1 MRDRFGTA
9 DFSCWEEHSFYDES
23 AIADY
28 CAVWSPWYK
37 SVALYYYIQYHLH
50 VQLSEVK
57 EYAHRAGVVLKGDI
71 PIGISRTSVDAWV
84 NPQLFHMDS
93 QAGAPPDD
101 FSIEGQNWG
110 FPTYNWEVMAR
121 DGYAWWK
128 ARLRK
133 MSEYFNAYRI
143 DHILGFFRIW
153 EIPFNAVHGLLGHFN
168 PALPFSPEELQG
180 YGFRFDASWQTVP
193 YIREDFLD
201 EIFGAY
207 TGEVKERFLVYK
219 GDGRWDLN
227 VLVDTQRKIVG
238 YFSGASDDA
247 RPGYFL
253 KGIEGTRKVS
263 YAASIARDRLSDK
276 EASAM
281 IPLIEKFDF
290 ISVREKTAK
299 KILDGYLK
307 GKKSVYE
314 VLDPALMRTR
324 EQWSEFIGT
333 ERYETEPYALMF
345 FFSDSS
351 AYRSRIEAYCHN
363 HGLKLIGIPH
373 AATYI
378 KSDEAGNYEKAYDV
392 GPVEF
397 LRLFRDASYVFTDSF
412 HGSAF
417 SIIFQRQFCVFE
429 RDKNTK
435 TSKNS
440 RLYDLLA
447 KFQVSDRL
455 VRNAEDVDDVLRKE
469 IDYLKV
475 NAILEKERTTSGEFL
490 KSALGHC
497 EEKQKKKEVTVA
509 DFQKKSCCG
518 CGLCAQVCPKK
529 CIELRQDN
537 EGFYY
542 PVVNQDECIKC
553 GLCVQKCVQTM
564 QNDQTLMDAYIG
576 YNPDESVRKDSS
588 SGGIFNAIASA
599 FIDNGGVVFGAA
611 FDDDYSVRHVR
622 IENKENL
629 SRIMKSKY
637 VQSDL
642 KYIFDVLAEDL
653 KKGRPVLF
661 TGTPCQVAA
670 VCQFADG
677 LRLREKLYTI
687 DFICHGIPS
696 PGVWKSYLNYI
707 SKGSEVHEVNFR
719 DKSHAGWHDYYLHI
733 KYGDN
738 SQLNESHELNTYMR
752 LFLSDKNIRPACYYC
767 NFKSGNYM
775 SDLTLA
781 DAWKIE
787 KEYEPWADDKGT
799 SLFIIRSHKGEILLA
814 SCDSNLKLRKSNY
827 EFWSKMNP
835 SLVTRTQVGG
845 GRKKLFS
852 DFSELDESA
861 FWKKYSPIP
870 RKKKIRYIAKK
881 VAKVTGIEKALR
893 KRV

>member
-1 MRDRFGTA
+1 MR
-9 DFSCWEEHSFYDES
+9 
-23 AIADY
+23 
-28 CAVWSPWYK
+28 V
-37 SVALYYYIQYHLH
+37 
-50 VQLSEVK
+50 
-57 EYAHRAGVVLKGDI
+57 
-71 PIGISRTSVDAWV
+71 GILT
-84 NPQLFHMDS
+84 LFH
-93 QAGAPPDD
+93 GNN
-101 FSIEGQNWG
+101 NWG
-110 FPTYNWEVMAR
+110 G
-121 DGYAWWK
+121 D
-128 ARLRK
+128 
-133 MSEYFNAYRI
+133 
-143 DHILGFFRIW
+143 
-153 EIPFNAVHGLLGHFN
+153 
-168 PALPFSPEELQG
+168 LQG
-180 YGFRFDASWQTVP
+180 YALKA
-193 YIREDFLD
+193 YIEDNFKDTHVDLIKYRSGVNVIYKSKFEQMEQYGPSEVIKKISERIVKRKTPADGLLKKRNELFEQFQKCYLTNDHVYTD
-201 EIFGAY
+201 EELSELA
-207 TGEVKERFLVYK
+207 KEYDCLIC
-219 GDGRWDLN
+219 GSDQIWNPN
-227 VLVDTQRKIVG
+227 V
-238 YFSGASDDA
+238 A

-253 KGIEGTRKVS
+253 KGVEGTRKVS

-276 EASAM
+276 EADAM

-373 AATYI
+373 ATTYI
-378 KSDEAGNYEKAYDV
+378 KSDETGNYEKAYDI

-447 KFQVSDRL
+447 KFHVSDRL

-475 NAILEKERTTSGEFL
+475 NAILEKERTASGEFL

-518 CGLCAQVCPKK
+518 CGLCAQICPKK
-529 CIELRQDN
+529 CIELRQDK

-542 PVVNQDECIKC
+542 PVVNQDQCIKC
-553 GLCVQKCVQTM
+553 GRCVQKCVQTM
-564 QNDQTLMDAYIG
+564 KNNQTLTDAYIG

-653 KKGRPVLF
+653 EKGRPVLF
-661 TGTPCQVAA
+661 TGTPCQVVA

-687 DFICHGIPS
+687 DFICHGVPS

-719 DKSHAGWHDYYLHI
+719 DKNHAGWHGAV
-733 KYGDN
+733 K
-738 SQLNESHELNTYMR
+738 
-752 LFLSDKNIRPACYYC
+752 
-767 NFKSGNYM
+767 
-775 SDLTLA
+775 
-781 DAWKIE
+781 
-787 KEYEPWADDKGT
+787 KE
-799 SLFIIRSHKGEILLA
+799 
-814 SCDSNLKLRKSNY
+814 
-827 EFWSKMNP
+827 
-835 SLVTRTQVGG
+835 
-845 GRKKLFS
+845 
-852 DFSELDESA
+852 
-861 FWKKYSPIP
+861 
-870 RKKKIRYIAKK
+870 
-881 VAKVTGIEKALR
+881 
-893 KRV
+893 

>member
-1 MRDRFGTA
+1 MR
-9 DFSCWEEHSFYDES
+9 
-23 AIADY
+23 
-28 CAVWSPWYK
+28 V
-37 SVALYYYIQYHLH
+37 
-50 VQLSEVK
+50 
-57 EYAHRAGVVLKGDI
+57 
-71 PIGISRTSVDAWV
+71 GILT
-84 NPQLFHMDS
+84 LFH
-93 QAGAPPDD
+93 GNN
-101 FSIEGQNWG
+101 NWG
-110 FPTYNWEVMAR
+110 G
-121 DGYAWWK
+121 D
-128 ARLRK
+128 
-133 MSEYFNAYRI
+133 
-143 DHILGFFRIW
+143 
-153 EIPFNAVHGLLGHFN
+153 
-168 PALPFSPEELQG
+168 LQG
-180 YGFRFDASWQTVP
+180 YALKAYIEDNFKDANVDLIKYRSGVNVIYKSKFEQMEQYGPSEVIKKISERIVKRKTPADGLLKKRNELFEQFQKCYLTNDHV
-193 YIREDFLD
+193 YTD
-201 EIFGAY
+201 EELSELA
-207 TGEVKERFLVYK
+207 KEYDCLIC
-219 GDGRWDLN
+219 GSDQIWNPN
-227 VLVDTQRKIVG
+227 V
-238 YFSGASDDA
+238 A

-253 KGIEGTRKVS
+253 KGVEGTRKVS
-263 YAASIARDRLSDK
+263 YAASIARNRLSDK
-276 EASAM
+276 EADAM

-475 NAILEKERTTSGEFL
+475 NAILEKERTASGEFL

-518 CGLCAQVCPKK
+518 CGLCAQICPKK
-529 CIELRQDN
+529 CIELRQDK

-542 PVVNQDECIKC
+542 PVVNQDQCIKC
-553 GLCVQKCVQTM
+553 GRCVQKCVQTM
-564 QNDQTLMDAYIG
+564 KNNQTLTDAYIG

-687 DFICHGIPS
+687 DFICHGVPS

>member
-1 MRDRFGTA
+1 MR
-9 DFSCWEEHSFYDES
+9 
-23 AIADY
+23 
-28 CAVWSPWYK
+28 V
-37 SVALYYYIQYHLH
+37 
-50 VQLSEVK
+50 
-57 EYAHRAGVVLKGDI
+57 
-71 PIGISRTSVDAWV
+71 GILT
-84 NPQLFHMDS
+84 LFH
-93 QAGAPPDD
+93 GNN
-101 FSIEGQNWG
+101 NWG
-110 FPTYNWEVMAR
+110 G
-121 DGYAWWK
+121 D
-128 ARLRK
+128 
-133 MSEYFNAYRI
+133 
-143 DHILGFFRIW
+143 
-153 EIPFNAVHGLLGHFN
+153 
-168 PALPFSPEELQG
+168 LQG
-180 YGFRFDASWQTVP
+180 YALKA
-193 YIREDFLD
+193 YIEDNFKNTNVDLIKYRSGVNVIYKSKFEQMEQYGPSEVIKKISERIVKRKTPADGLLKKRNELFEQFQKCYLTNDHVYTD
-201 EIFGAY
+201 EELSELA
-207 TGEVKERFLVYK
+207 KEYDCLIC
-219 GDGRWDLN
+219 GSDQIWNPN
-227 VLVDTQRKIVG
+227 V
-238 YFSGASDDA
+238 A

-475 NAILEKERTTSGEFL
+475 NAILEKERTTSVEFL

-518 CGLCAQVCPKK
+518 CGLCAQVCPK
-529 CIELRQDN
+529 N
-537 EGFYY
+537 
-542 PVVNQDECIKC
+542 V
-553 GLCVQKCVQTM
+553 
-564 QNDQTLMDAYIG
+564 
-576 YNPDESVRKDSS
+576 
-588 SGGIFNAIASA
+588 
-599 FIDNGGVVFGAA
+599 
-611 FDDDYSVRHVR
+611 
-622 IENKENL
+622 
-629 SRIMKSKY
+629 
-637 VQSDL
+637 
-642 KYIFDVLAEDL
+642 
-653 KKGRPVLF
+653 
-661 TGTPCQVAA
+661 
-670 VCQFADG
+670 
-677 LRLREKLYTI
+677 
-687 DFICHGIPS
+687 
-696 PGVWKSYLNYI
+696 
-707 SKGSEVHEVNFR
+707 
-719 DKSHAGWHDYYLHI
+719 
-733 KYGDN
+733 
-738 SQLNESHELNTYMR
+738 
-752 LFLSDKNIRPACYYC
+752 
-767 NFKSGNYM
+767 
-775 SDLTLA
+775 
-781 DAWKIE
+781 
-787 KEYEPWADDKGT
+787 
-799 SLFIIRSHKGEILLA
+799 
-814 SCDSNLKLRKSNY
+814 
-827 EFWSKMNP
+827 
-835 SLVTRTQVGG
+835 
-845 GRKKLFS
+845 
-852 DFSELDESA
+852 
-861 FWKKYSPIP
+861 
-870 RKKKIRYIAKK
+870 
-881 VAKVTGIEKALR
+881 
-893 KRV
+893 